1 MRKGDA
7 EVKNKMTRAEKA
19 EMRRAIR
26 RERRGQNK
34 TGVASVTDEAKSF
47 GRGLG
52 RVVSGYDFVVVVL
65 VVLLS
70 LFGIAMVFS
79 AGYYQTI
86 NSADPNPTYYLF
98 RQALWVAS
106 GLFIMLIVANIDY
119 HIYMKVSTVILLGS
133 VGLLTAVILT
143 SSTVGGAQRGLGVI
157 GVTPSEFCKV
167 AMIVFTSCYLIK
179 DPSNIRSLKGL
190 AVLLIV
196 MGLHFFLIVAQP
208 NLSTAIV
215 LVAIMISIMLVA
227 GLNYLFLALPLGGA
241 VAGYFYIITAKV
253 PEHWYTR
260 ITSFQDPFADRQ
272 GTGYQVTQGLIAL
285 GNGGLK
291 GLGFG
296 RSVAKTL
303 YLPDPQNDFI
313 LAVLGEELG
322 YIGFIVLML
331 VYIILLCRLFM
342 VALKAKDRLGFY
354 LATGVGVMLG
364 LQVIINVAVVT
375 SSMPATGITLPFIS
389 YGGTSMWS
397 FMIAMGIALNV
408 SRKRGPVKR

>member
-1 MRKGDA
+1 M
-7 EVKNKMTRAEKA
+7 AEKA
-19 EMRRAIR
+19 ATRRAIR

-34 TGVASVTDEAKSF
+34 MSVTNVVDETKSF

-52 RVVSGYDFVVVVL
+52 RVVSGYDFGVVVFVL
-65 VVLLS
+65 VLS

-86 NSADPNPTYYLF
+86 NTANPDPTYYLV
-98 RQALWVAS
+98 RQAVWVVS
-106 GLFIMLIVANIDY
+106 GLFIMLVVANIDY
-119 HIYMKVSTVILLGS
+119 HVYMKISNLIVVISL
-133 VGLLTAVILT
+133 GLLVAVILT
-143 SSTVGGAQRGLGVI
+143 SSTVGGAQRGLFGLNI
-157 GVTPSEFCKV
+157 TPSEFSKV
-167 AMIVFTSCYLIK
+167 AIIVFTSCFLVK
-179 DPSNIRSLKGL
+179 DPSAIRSAKGL
-190 AVLLIV
+190 GVLLIV
-196 MGLHFFLIVAQP
+196 MGLHFYLIVRQP

-227 GLNYLFLALPLGGA
+227 GLNLLFMALPAAGA

-253 PEHWYTR
+253 PEHWYNR
-260 ITSFQDPFADRQ
+260 INSFMDPFADRQ
-272 GTGYQVTQGLIAL
+272 GSGYQVTQGLIAL

-313 LAVLGEELG
+313 LAVIGEELG
-322 YIGFIVLML
+322 YIGFVLLML
-331 VYIILLCRLFM
+331 VYIILICRLFM
-342 VALKAKDRLGFY
+342 VALKARDKLGFY
-354 LATGVGVMLG
+354 LATGVAVMLG

-397 FMIAMGIALNV
+397 FMIAIGIALNV
-408 SRKRGPVKR
+408 SRKQRTAKK